1 MEFVLMPL
9 VLNDVSGK
17 AKYLGRMDQGFTVFK
32 VGNVCDLRVSLQ
44 ISPDWHS
51 ESDVKI
57 GKEN

>member
-1 MEFVLMPL
+1 MPL